1 MTDGSLVV
9 GADLEGEAL
18 QTDGEA
24 GQGLVAGTGLGD
36 DGELGHRTG
45 HLSAGELDAIGGTG
59 LKGEGTA
66 GRSSEAASRG
76 GREVAGGA
84 LGWPSESRTG
94 QHCDCAGGEQL
105 AEERGAG
112 RYGDVFEPTLST
124 LEVPSWPAAVRN
136 KPPLI
141 RPALAAR
148 CLPQQEHCE
157 QKSRAQTGSRFPLC
171 FALSG
176 HAQIDSSFLFLPRTA
191 STHVAVA

>member
-1 MTDGSLVV
+1 MTDGLLVV

-18 QTDGEA
+18 QTEGEA

-36 DGELGHRTG
+36 DGELGHGTR
-45 HLSAGELDAIGGTG
+45 HLSAGELDAIGGAG
-59 LKGEGTA
+59 LKGEGTR
-66 GRSSEAASRG
+66 GGSSEAASRG

-105 AEERGAG
+105 AEGRRAV

-124 LEVPSWPAAVRN
+124 LEVPSWPAARRN
-136 KPPLI
+136 KPLLI
-141 RPALAAR
+141 RRAPAACATSLGA
-148 CLPQQEHCE
+148 

-171 FALSG
+171 FALS
-176 HAQIDSSFLFLPRTA
+176 SPCSK
-191 STHVAVA
+191 

>member
-1 MTDGSLVV
+1 MTDGLLVV

-18 QTDGEA
+18 QTEGEA

-36 DGELGHRTG
+36 NGQLGHRTG
-45 HLSAGELDAIGGTG
+45 HLSAGDLDAIGGAG
-59 LKGEGTA
+59 LKGEGTR
-66 GRSSEAASRG
+66 GGSSEATSRG

-105 AEERGAG
+105 AEGRRAG
-112 RYGDVFEPTLST
+112 MYGGVFEPTLST
-124 LEVPSWPAAVRN
+124 LEVPSWPAACRN

-141 RPALAAR
+141 RPAPAAPSLR
-148 CLPQQEHCE
+148 A
-157 QKSRAQTGSRFPLC
+157 QKSKFKAQTASRFRLC
-171 FALSG
+171 FALSK
-176 HAQIDSSFLFLPRTA
+176 HARNHLSFLFLPRTA